1 MVLTSTIHIERK
13 GGRREISLLPSP
25 SLYLYIYIYLE
36 IDIYIERE
44 REGERERERE
54 GEFIAPFIAGQ

>member
-13 GGRREISLLPSP
+13 GGRREISP